1 MSAANFIIGK
11 DKSPAKKAAGTAAAG
26 APRGAESE
34 LIKDTTTSTFRA
46 DVLEPSMTVPVL
58 VDFWAPWCGPCKQ
71 LTPII
76 EAAVR
81 KAKGAVRLVKMNIDD
96 HPQIAGQLGIQS
108 IPAVIAFKNGQP
120 LDGFMGA
127 LPESQVAAFID
138 RIAGPVGPS
147 DAEAALEAAA
157 EALAANDYAG
167 AAGLYGAVLQAEPD
181 NLPALGG
188 LTRCFIALGEVE
200 QARGLLVGL
209 TPAQEN
215 DPAIRG
221 ARAALDIAEQ
231 AATLSPSADLARRLE
246 RDPDDHQTR
255 FDLALALNA
264 GGDRSGAAREL
275 LELVRRDRSWN
286 EEAARKQLVQFF
298 EVWGP
303 KDPVV
308 LKGRQRLSSLLFA

>member
-1 MSAANFIIGK
+1 
-11 DKSPAKKAAGTAAAG
+11 
-26 APRGAESE
+26 
-34 LIKDTTTSTFRA
+34 
-46 DVLEPSMTVPVL
+46 
-58 VDFWAPWCGPCKQ
+58 
-71 LTPII
+71 
-76 EAAVR
+76 
-81 KAKGAVRLVKMNIDD
+81 
-96 HPQIAGQLGIQS
+96 
-108 IPAVIAFKNGQP
+108 VIAFKNGQP

-231 AATLSPSADLARRLE
+231 AATLSPSPIWRAAWSAIRTT
-246 RDPDDHQTR
+246 TR
-255 FDLALALNA
+255 HASTWLSPSMP
-264 GGDRSGAAREL
+264 GGTGAARP
-275 LELVRRDRSWN
+275 
-286 EEAARKQLVQFF
+286 
-298 EVWGP
+298 G
-303 KDPVV
+303 
-308 LKGRQRLSSLLFA
+308 SSLSWCVATAAGTRKPPASSLCSSLKSGDRRTLSCSRDASACHPCFSPKYLLGATRGRIVWP